1 MEDKLNF
8 IKTLKTS
15 ENTEGVQNNL
25 IRIIKG
31 SILAIIISIILLTIY
46 AALLTYTSIAETTMT
61 IVVITI
67 AGISILIGSSISARK
82 IKKQGMLNGALVGI
96 VYMLALYLISSSTS
110 TGFNMDVKTIIMIL
124 VGAIAG
130 MIGGIIGVNVP

>member
-124 VGAIAG
+124 VGVLAG
-130 MIGGIIGVNVP
+130 MIGGIIGVNVT

>member
-15 ENTEGVQNNL
+15 ENTEGIQNNL

-46 AALLTYTSIAETTMT
+46 AALLTYTSISETTMT

-124 VGAIAG
+124 VGALAG